1 MVINASFG
9 RGYGRYF
16 RTRNVHTRSN
26 AQERYGTLCGKTAFS
41 RCDFYYNLIR
51 IERLFARY
59 SCVYAP
65 VIFLRN
71 GHEIRNCLIFM
82 YRRVTPFDRKIYR
95 LIRCV
100 VGDNRRFYL
109 HVDGL
114 SFLVSRGKTFCR
126 KRHRFRH
133 FISYR
138 IVEIFGYIQRIF
150 LILFVGDNH
159 ACDYCHYAN
168 RRKNYCNR
176 RDKYFLFTH
185 FSPPKF
191 NSYAFPWKLSSHT
204 KLYLPSFPQ
213 G

>member
-26 AQERYGTLCGKTAFS
+26 AQEGYGTLCGKTAFS

-51 IERLFARY
+51 IERLFARH

-95 LIRCV
+95 LIRRV
-100 VGDNRRFYL
+100 VGNYRRFYL

-114 SFLVSRGKTFCR
+114 SFLVSHGKTFRR

-133 FISYR
+133 FISY
-138 IVEIFGYIQRIF
+138 IFVKIFGYIQRIF
-150 LILFVGDNH
+150 PTLFICDNH
-159 ACDYCHYAN
+159 ARDYRDYGN
-168 RRKNYCNR
+168 YRKDNSLYYNYL
-176 RDKYFLFTH
+176 FLFIH
-185 FSPPKF
+185 SLPPIL
-191 NSYAFPWKLSSHT
+191 NSCAFPWKLSLRT
-204 KLYLPSFPQ
+204 KLYLP
-213 G
+213 